1 MLQGVVGTG
10 KTALLEEF
18 GGRAREA
25 GARLL
30 RASGA
35 PTESSL
41 SLGIVRQLLAGEVFD
56 REEAATVRGLLDHQL
71 LADAACDGVSRSRV
85 LDGLASVVL
94 GLAGRGTVVIV
105 VDDAQYLD
113 AFSQDWLI
121 YLLRR
126 AGHARL
132 LIVFGWRDDDV
143 EMCEGNGRLLCAEL
157 YQQAYLRRLLLGPL
171 SSGGVAR
178 LVAGRLLESGSAE
191 LAVQA
196 HRLTGGNLLLLHGLL
211 EDSRAAAGGSL
222 PAELSTGPEFE
233 RAVQLVLARCDPLTL
248 RVAGAISVIG
258 EPSGFAYLDRLVGV
272 PSDRV
277 AVALQVLTRTG
288 LVEAGRMR
296 HPVMAQILAL
306 LLRAGWREDLR
317 ASVGH
322 LPELTEAMLGG
333 RLRGRDTTLPVIML
347 LLQGRVEDACSVLSR
362 LAADVPPG
370 SGPSWELEMVRM
382 WLADVYP
389 GIFRRVACESRTNGT
404 PVTPPGAIGYRLLE
418 HFQSSHHQGATAE
431 RLGQADEAL
440 WQQPL
445 TEINLL
451 PLILALRTMVYAER
465 LEEAGRPRRFP
476 GRRGPA
482 GPVGDGSERDT
493 VVAHG
498 DGGGSPAAREPRDG
512 RALRPRAAAPDRD
525 GRSPAG
531 ARAHHAAAGGD
542 P

>member
-1 MLQGVVGTG
+1 MIERESELAELAAAFAESAAGGVRVVVLQGVVGTG

-211 EDSRAAAGGSL
+211 EDSRAAAAGDGP
-222 PAELSTGPEFE
+222 PAQLCTGPEFE
-233 RAVQLVLARCDPLTL
+233 RAVQLVLARCDPVTL
-248 RVAGAISVIG
+248 RVAGAVSV
-258 EPSGFAYLDRLVGV
+258 VG
-272 PSDRV
+272 
-277 AVALQVLTRTG
+277 
-288 LVEAGRMR
+288 
-296 HPVMAQILAL
+296 
-306 LLRAGWREDLR
+306 
-317 ASVGH
+317 
-322 LPELTEAMLGG
+322 
-333 RLRGRDTTLPVIML
+333 
-347 LLQGRVEDACSVLSR
+347 
-362 LAADVPPG
+362 
-370 SGPSWELEMVRM
+370 
-382 WLADVYP
+382 
-389 GIFRRVACESRTNGT
+389 
-404 PVTPPGAIGYRLLE
+404 
-418 HFQSSHHQGATAE
+418 
-431 RLGQADEAL
+431 
-440 WQQPL
+440 
-445 TEINLL
+445 
-451 PLILALRTMVYAER
+451 
-465 LEEAGRPRRFP
+465 
-476 GRRGPA
+476 
-482 GPVGDGSERDT
+482 
-493 VVAHG
+493 
-498 DGGGSPAAREPRDG
+498 
-512 RALRPRAAAPDRD
+512 
-525 GRSPAG
+525 
-531 ARAHHAAAGGD
+531 
-542 P
+542 